1 MGRKLL
7 ALLVFVQSLSS
18 GSWSV
23 GIGGGS
29 SHYLARQYP
38 SSYRFEDLS
47 AIETGWRV
55 EAEAGY
61 YAGREGFNIMA
72 VYGETFWRSQSRQ
85 TLFRDQ
91 HLGLLGEYRLFVLN
105 QEGTLQGAV
114 GLGPSLRRFS
124 YYIQEEKAHYPFR
137 FNIDAGIAGLFFST
151 RHLLLRA
158 QATYSFPPLNPGTG
172 VVGLTLRAAYR
183 M

>member
-18 GSWSV
+18 GSWAV

-91 HLGLLGEYRLFVLN
+91 HLGLLGGKAPCRALWAWDLRFAASAITFRRRRPTILSDSILTP
-105 QEGTLQGAV
+105 GLQDFSSYQDTSCFA
-114 GLGPSLRRFS
+114 LRPPTPSRR
-124 YYIQEEKAHYPFR
+124 
-137 FNIDAGIAGLFFST
+137 
-151 RHLLLRA
+151 
-158 QATYSFPPLNPGTG
+158 
-172 VVGLTLRAAYR
+172 
-183 M
+183 